1 MTEISEYIDELKEAK
16 ISEKDVSIIVQKLNT
31 LSMITKSE
39 MLKIVG
45 SLKTNAEFRTQFMK
59 DPKVLAKIQADGK
72 LGRTPYVW

>member
-45 SLKTNAEFRTQFMK
+45 SLKTNAEFRAKFIK
-59 DPKVLAKIQADGK
+59 DPEVLKTIMES
-72 LGRTPYVW
+72 